1 MDSFSNFLNTRDDD
15 FMKLEE
21 SVAVYGPGP
30 LLIVY
35 GIPVGIQDEE
45 IQDMI
50 SDGAPNASKKNVKV
64 VRLST
69 ENSNILDLSMQNALE
84 GLNQGSIEPSTTDTQ
99 TQQALDVP
107 VIFFSGFDDNEML
120 SVYNILGGEIYEETG
135 GQASAACAKAVPNAM
150 KKPLRQ
156 VLDEISGDHQ
166 DALSLDYKKE
176 EE

>member
-1 MDSFSNFLNTRDDD
+1 
-15 FMKLEE
+15 MKLEE